1 MFIGFMLASLAMAY
15 TAIVQHLI
23 YTTGPCFENTG
34 CEIDG
39 VPVPNYVNVWI
50 QSPSYILIGFSE
62 G

>member
-1 MFIGFMLASLAMAY
+1 MLVAMSMAY
-15 TAIVQHLI
+15 SAIVQSII
-23 YTTGPCFENTG
+23 YNTGPCYRNTG

-39 VPVPNYVNVWI
+39 QPVPNNVNVWI